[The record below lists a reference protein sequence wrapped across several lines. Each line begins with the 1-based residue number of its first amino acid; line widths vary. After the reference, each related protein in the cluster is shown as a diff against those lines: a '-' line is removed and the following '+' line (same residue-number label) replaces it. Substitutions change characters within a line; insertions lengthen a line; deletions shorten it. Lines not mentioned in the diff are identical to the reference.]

1 MAGANWAD
9 GTVSWAD
16 NSYTWASD
24 TGTELTTPVDLT
36 PIVEW
41 SPTTNPGDS
50 PVWVDI
56 TEYVRGGSIDRG
68 RQSEF
73 DRTSAGKLKLQLL
86 NIDRTFD
93 PEYNSNARPNKRIRV
108 SCSDGA
114 VVGNLI
120 RLFDGWIDALPQS
133 YVPPN
138 LATVDLE
145 ATDGFKL
152 LGRHV
157 IDPIYASVVE
167 DDSPWGWWRLADDLP
182 RTTVVAD
189 ASGHGFHGVWKGT
202 PTSTQSL
209 VADGLGAVSLD
220 GSGDNIEGSADGA
233 VMDVSTGVTLAA
245 APVSIEAWV
254 KTGKYGTNHSFICG
268 QTHTVGTTAA
278 VIDFGLTMNNSTGV
292 PSFIATVGGINVSCT
307 GTTVLRDTGVH
318 HLVGTVDSS
327 RVGRL
332 YVDGVLQAT
341 HNPGA
346 STAVINASGSV
357 RIGKPPL
364 GADPGAG
371 WSYKAW
377 KGDVCEVAVYNTALS
392 ASRVLAHYQAGY
404 APWSG
409 DTTGGRVTRILDL
422 IGWSSER
429 YIETGIS
436 TLGPAPDGTGGGTA
450 LDHLQAV
457 EQTEQGRF
465 FISAGG
471 YAAFYSRHHGTTLTA
486 EATFT
491 DAQVND
497 IEFAYDETNL
507 CNDMTATRVGGVP
520 QRAQSATSIAAY
532 WRISDQMSGL
542 LYSTDN
548 EAKNFAEWRVGNY
561 ATPTI
566 RPTGLT
572 FKPMRDLPNQYHAVL
587 DRELGDRISVTRSV
601 PGTDITVDAVIEG
614 ISHRFSVD
622 GTWVT
627 SWNLSPLTFGVFG
640 PGGGN
645 GFSYWKLDDPVLSK
659 LDSGNRLGF

>member
-16 NSYTWASD
+16 NSFTWASD

-41 SPTTNPGDS
+41 SPTTAPGAS

-56 TEYVRGGSIDRG
+56 TEYVQSGSIDRG

-73 DRTSAGKLKLQLL
+73 DRTSAGKLKLKLL

-108 SCSDGA
+108 SCSDGS

-189 ASGHGFHGVWKGT
+189 ASGHGFHGSWKGT

-209 VADGLGAVSLD
+209 VADGLGAVKLD
-220 GSGDNIEGSADGA
+220 GSGSNTEGTADGA
-233 VMDVSTGVTLAA
+233 VIGVSTGATLAA
-245 APVSIEAWV
+245 APVSIECWV
-254 KTGKYGTNHSFICG
+254 KTGKYGTNWSFICG
-268 QTHTVGTTAA
+268 QTHVVGSTF
-278 VIDFGLTMNNSTGV
+278 VHDFTLVMDNATGR
-292 PSFIATVGGINVSCT
+292 PSFVAKVGNINVDVT
-307 GTTVLRDTGVH
+307 GTTDLRDTGIH

-327 RVGRL
+327 RNCRL
-332 YVDGVLQAT
+332 YVDGVLQAG
-341 HNPGA
+341 PSAAG
-346 STAVINASGSV
+346 STTVIDGSGSF
-357 RIGKPPL
+357 RIGKTPV
-364 GADPGAG
+364 GSDPGAG
-371 WSYKAW
+371 SSYKCFD
-377 KGDVCEVAVYNTALS
+377 GEICEVATYNTALS

-404 APWSG
+404 APWANE
-409 DTTGGRVTRILDL
+409 TTGVRVGRILTL
-422 IGWSSER
+422 VGWRVGER
-429 YIETGIS
+429 NIETGQS
-436 TLGPAPDGTGGGTA
+436 TLGPAPSSVEGASA
-450 LDHLQAV
+450 LDHLLKV
-457 EQTEQGRF
+457 EETEQGRF
-465 FISAGG
+465 FIAGDG
-471 YAAFYSRHHGTTLTA
+471 TATFFSRNHETTLTA
-486 EATFT
+486 EASFT

-507 CNDMTATRVGGVP
+507 CNDMTVTRVGGVP
-520 QRAQSATSIAAY
+520 QRAQSAASIAAY
-532 WRISDQMSGL
+532 WRISEQMSGL

-548 EAKNFAEWRVGNY
+548 EAKGLAEWRVGNY
-561 ATPTI
+561 STPTI

-640 PGGGN
+640 PGGGS